1 MKLVVPYAR
10 RTRRV
15 SEIGGLL
22 GHSAGGRPGERLMRR
37 LGMPV
42 SDDTIL
48 RQLKRDA
55 ALVSWDATIRV
66 VGIDDWS
73 WRRSWRYGTMIV
85 DLERRL
91 VVDILG
97 DRSVASAARCLKR
110 HPTVEIV
117 SRDLCGLYGQ
127 AAREGAPQARHV
139 ADRFH
144 LMQNLRVAIE
154 DQMSLSGR
162 ATGRALLPDKR
173 TGGAQIDLI
182 QDPRVDARH
191 RRRRHA
197 HRQSRQLVF
206 DTVHAL
212 NEEGLSYSEIAGSTG
227 YGRRSIAK

>member
-15 SEIGGLL
+15 SEIVGLL
-22 GHSAGGRPGERLMRR
+22 GHRAGGRPGERLMRR
-37 LGMPV
+37 LGIPV

-97 DRSVASAARCLKR
+97 DRSVASAARCLER

-117 SRDLCGLYGQ
+117 SRDRCGLYGASCSRGC
-127 AAREGAPQARHV
+127 AASASCR
-139 ADRFH
+139 
-144 LMQNLRVAIE
+144 
-154 DQMSLSGR
+154 
-162 ATGRALLPDKR
+162 
-173 TGGAQIDLI
+173 
-182 QDPRVDARH
+182 
-191 RRRRHA
+191 
-197 HRQSRQLVF
+197 
-206 DTVHAL
+206 
-212 NEEGLSYSEIAGSTG
+212 
-227 YGRRSIAK
+227 